1 MKVDR
6 ESLVNNYDNFVVEF
20 FRVVREMK
28 EKSQD
33 NIVEVK
39 KKSKDLYQEVIRR
52 IRAKE
57 LEIKTEMRTLKDS
70 EPSLEEEDL

>member
-1 MKVDR
+1 M
-6 ESLVNNYDNFVVEF
+6 VNNYDNFVVDF

-39 KKSKDLYQEVIRR
+39 KKSKDLY
-52 IRAKE
+52 
-57 LEIKTEMRTLKDS
+57 
-70 EPSLEEEDL
+70 